1 MKITVL
7 GAGAYGLALA
17 TVLNEKNDVTVY
29 SVIKSEIDSLNE
41 TYRNEKLFPNIEIS
55 RKIKFTNNIDEALKD
70 TNFIVIAIPTN
81 YLSDTVNLL
90 NNKINKDINI
100 CIASKGINNK
110 ECKFAY
116 DIVHD
121 ILKTDNISVL
131 AGPSFAI
138 DTIKKENIILSLA
151 GNNIEDLKKF
161 FPSFIKIETTSDII
175 GVELCGTLKNIFA
188 ISCGILDGM
197 NTSESTKS
205 SYLTKIINE
214 TTNIIYKFNGLKET
228 ILLSCGIGD
237 IILTCSS
244 KKSRNFSL
252 GYLIGSK
259 ADKNKIEDYLKNT
272 TVEGLD
278 AIISI
283 KKVFEEKN
291 IKSEIIDLIYDIILN
306 NDDPKKLL
314 NYIVK

>member
-7 GAGAYGLALA
+7 GAGAYGVALA
-17 TVLNEKNDVTVY
+17 TILNEKNDVTVY
-29 SVIKSEIDSLNE
+29 SVIKSEIDSLTE

-55 RKIKFTNNIDEALKD
+55 RKIKFTNNIDEALND
-70 TNFIVIAIPTN
+70 TSFIVIAIPTN

-151 GNNIEDLKKF
+151 GNNIKDLKKF

-214 TTNIIYKFNGLKET
+214 TMNIICKFNGLKET

-259 ADKNKIEDYLKNT
+259 SDKDKIEDYLKNT

>member
-7 GAGAYGLALA
+7 GAGAYGVALA
-17 TVLNEKNDVTVY
+17 TILNEKNDVTVY
-29 SVIKSEIDSLNE
+29 SVIKSEIDSLTE

-55 RKIKFTNNIDEALKD
+55 RKIKFTNNIDEALND
-70 TNFIVIAIPTN
+70 TSFIVIAIPTN

-151 GNNIEDLKKF
+151 GNNIKNLKKF

-214 TTNIIYKFNGLKET
+214 TMNIICKFNGLKET
-228 ILLSCGIGD
+228 ILLSCGVGD

-259 ADKNKIEDYLKNT
+259 SDKDKIEDYLKNT